1 MRQSALLRAKARQFG
16 RGAAAIL
23 VSLALGFG
31 YLGVEA
37 APARAA
43 DGFTIPDTE
52 LAACVNAAIGGHVGN
67 DYGTYDL
74 YGLTT
79 LTCDGLGISDLTGLD
94 NAPYLA
100 ELNVPNNQLRSLD
113 SAPLSSVQT
122 LDISNNHIAD
132 VSALHNASHLTTLSA
147 TGQTF
152 SWTIPLNE
160 ATAIP
165 VYNSNG
171 GVPATLTSVAP
182 ELTIGDGEVTGTVVG
197 QYALDFDSLAGA
209 GEFSG
214 TVTVIV
220 AESAV
225 HIPDSGFAQCL
236 ADDLGLIGSD
246 FGVDAV
252 AAIETLDCSG
262 RGITN
267 LSGAEYLTGATSL
280 DFSGNALTPSAD
292 NTDPLAALSG
302 LTSLTTLN
310 LSAAGLT
317 GIATLASLT
326 GLVNLD
332 ISSNGV
338 SDISALGSLA
348 GLVSLDATGQQ
359 LTQTVEADTATTL
372 AVSDRLGNPPEF
384 ATVTG
389 VSIESGQVT
398 AEAGI
403 YDLSFAN
410 ATSGEGDPVT
420 FSGTLELRAHVDV
433 HFESPALAACIA
445 DQLEVHPTPEVFSNL
460 DLAPVVG
467 VYCPD
472 STIMSLEGMQYLT
485 NLASFDA
492 PGNSIAD
499 LTPLATLHRLASL
512 NLIDN
517 KIADLSPLAGLTEL
531 QVLYVSDNMLS
542 NIDTLAG
549 LSALSHVK
557 LANNHLTDLDALSGL
572 TGLHTVY
579 VSGNQ
584 LTDLSAISGMGL
596 LQTLDASDNQLS
608 DVADFTTANR
618 SLRTVLVAG
627 NQISSLA
634 GVEKLSKLGTLDAS
648 GNRISS
654 LAPLSTRS
662 SLMVLNVSSNNL
674 TSLSPL
680 ASLPLLLSV
689 KASDN
694 QITDVSPLAG
704 KSMLGEIELH
714 HNQIS
719 DLSSLSASTAYTIN
733 VRNQTVSLNV
743 VPQVATAI
751 PLLDRSGAVATLGEL
766 PDGLSVADG
775 KITADA
781 EGTYSVTF
789 RSGDFAATGEEFSGT
804 LTVVAAYHT
813 FTVPTPTIS
822 GSAQVDATLTVD
834 PGTWDPEPTALSY
847 QWQTNGV
854 DIEGAT
860 SSTYQVRAADLGAE
874 ISVVVT
880 ATRDEYAPAT
890 VTASVTVPVVTASFT
905 APDDVTLSGT
915 FEVGNT
921 VSVDAGTWDPT
932 PQQLAYQWLRN
943 GVAITDANAASY
955 TLTADD
961 ANKAVSVRVTASK
974 DGYANTSLT
983 SAATVVALGTISGDK
998 PVIVG
1003 TVAIGQTLQVGTGYW
1018 SPSPSLSCQWYRAG
1032 YAIPGATGYTY
1043 EVTAADVGTAITVAQ
1058 TGAVVG
1064 YQSLTVL
1071 SDPTTAVPQGT
1082 LSAPASISVSGS
1094 MAVGQTLFA
1103 DPGAWSPEP
1112 DAFSYQW
1119 KRDGSALSGKTSASY
1134 ALGADD
1140 EGHLITV
1147 AVTARKTGYADATA
1161 TSTSSTEV
1169 AAGSFASTQ
1178 PTISGT
1184 PVFGQVL
1191 SASLSAWQPTA
1202 NLAWQW
1208 LRDGVAI
1215 DGATG
1220 SNYLLGVADIGA
1232 AISVQVTGSAAGY
1245 ADATTTSAVTDPVAA
1260 AQLTG
1265 PGSVTVSGENA
1276 VGQTLRVD
1284 SMTWTPTPDKIS
1296 YQWLRDGVAV
1306 DDATAATYELSS
1318 ADLDAKLTVQVS
1330 VERTG
1335 YTTVV
1340 LTSEAGESVAASSFT
1355 ATAPVISGNA
1365 IMGQTLHATTGGW
1378 SPLPTSL
1385 SYAWF
1390 ADGDSIPDADTSSFQ
1405 LTPDEVGKA
1414 ITVAVTGTRSGYAA
1428 KTVTSEATSAV
1439 AAAQLSG
1446 PAEVTVTGVYSV
1458 GAVLS
1463 ADAGT
1468 WTPTPDA
1475 VSYQWLR
1482 SGSAITGA
1490 TESEYTLTPADAGA
1504 VVTVRVQ
1511 VTKAGYTPV
1520 TVRSVAPGAVAR
1532 ATFVT
1537 PVPTING
1544 EAAIG
1549 ETLTVTVGSWTP
1561 TPTSQSIQWRRDG
1574 TAIASATGSSYQ
1586 LTAADADSRITVAV
1600 SGSADGYADATVVS
1614 DATVAVLPGVLTGPD
1629 TISVSGTPA
1638 VGKTLHAAAGTW
1650 SPEVD
1655 RVRYQWLRDG
1665 SPIEGATSVDYT
1677 LAVADLGALV
1687 TVKVTGEKLGYTNL
1701 SVTSQSSTA
1710 VAKGTIVVEKPTI
1723 SGQGQVG
1730 RTLTARPGAWSPMP
1744 TTWSYQ
1750 WYRDGD
1756 PIEDA
1761 DQAEYVLTEA
1771 DIAANITVAVSG
1783 SRDGYEDTAAV
1794 ESDPIE
1800 VSPQGTFAAP
1810 DEIAVRGSYAVGQT
1824 LTAER
1829 GTWTPTPSTFSY
1841 QWLRSGQVIG
1851 GATEAT
1857 YTLSVADLGKVI
1869 TVKVTG
1875 SSDGYRSASARSLA
1889 PSAVATAS
1897 FVADNPRV
1905 LGTPRVNEVLT
1916 ATPGSWTPEP
1926 TLSYQ
1931 WYRSGV
1937 VIGGATAATYR
1948 VVAADVGKKIS
1959 VAVTGKRAGYAAA
1972 VRKSA
1977 TTSAVA
1983 KGILKGS
1990 RPTIVGKNKTGRLLK
2005 VKKGT
2010 WPSGVAV
2017 KYRWLR
2023 NGKAIKGATRTGY
2036 RLTAADRGKRI
2047 QVQITVRKAGYVTT
2061 KVVSIRPRKT
2071 K

>member
-16 RGAAAIL
+16 RGGAAVL

-31 YLGVEA
+31 YLSVQA

-67 DYGTYDL
+67 TYGTYDL
-74 YGLTT
+74 YGLTS
-79 LTCDGLGISDLTGLD
+79 LTCDGVGISDLTGLA

-100 ELNVPNNQLRSLD
+100 ELNVPNNQLHSL
-113 SAPLSSVQT
+113 AGMPLASIQT
-122 LDISNNHIAD
+122 LDVSNNHLAD
-132 VSALHNASHLTTLSA
+132 ISALQGASSLTAANA
-147 TGQTF
+147 TGQTV
-152 SWTIPLNE
+152 SWTIALNE
-160 ATAIP
+160 AAA
-165 VYNSNG
+165 
-171 GVPATLTSVAP
+171 VPLRDSSGSVPDSLATTAP
-182 ELTIGDGEVTGTVVG
+182 ELVISDDHVTGQVVG
-197 QYALDFDSLAGA
+197 EYPLTFSSIRGSR
-209 GEFSG
+209 EFSG
-214 TVTVIV
+214 TVTVSV
-220 AESAV
+220 AESSV
-225 HIPDSGFAQCL
+225 SIPDAGFASC
-236 ADDLGLIGSD
+236 
-246 FGVDAV
+246 V
-252 AAIETLDCSG
+252 AAKLGMVGSVFDVDDIAAIGTLNCSG
-262 RGITN
+262 RGIQD
-267 LSGAEYLTGATSL
+267 LSGAEHLTGATSL
-280 DFSGNALTPSAD
+280 DFSANTLSPTAD
-292 NTDPLAALSG
+292 NTDPLAPLNS
-302 LTSLTTLN
+302 LTSLATLN
-310 LSAAGLT
+310 LSGAGIT
-317 GIATLASLT
+317 GIGALASLS
-326 GLVNLD
+326 GLVTLD
-332 ISSNGV
+332 ISGNSL

-348 GLVSLDATGQQ
+348 GLTSLDATGQEVI
-359 LTQTVEADTATTL
+359 QTVEADTATAL
-372 AVSDRLGNPPEF
+372 ALADRAGNLPEF

-389 VSIESGQVT
+389 VTIESGQVS
-398 AEAGI
+398 AEPGV
-403 YDLSFAN
+403 YELSFAN
-410 ATSGEGDPVT
+410 VTSGESDPVT
-420 FSGTLELRAHVDV
+420 FSGTLELRSHVDV
-433 HFESPALAACIA
+433 HFQSSFLASCVA
-445 DQLEVHPTPEVFSNL
+445 DTLDIHPTPAVFSNL
-460 DLAPVVG
+460 DLAHVVG
-467 VYCPD
+467 LYCPEMAI
-472 STIMSLEGMQYLT
+472 SSLEGTQYLT

-492 PGNSIAD
+492 PRNDISD
-499 LTPLATLHRLASL
+499 LTPLATLSDLVSV
-512 NLIDN
+512 NVSDN
-517 KIADLSPLAGLTEL
+517 HIADLSPLAELTNL
-531 QVLYVSDNMLS
+531 QNLYLSGNMVS
-542 NIDTLAG
+542 NIDTLAD
-549 LSALSHVK
+549 LPALAILK
-557 LANNHLTDLDALSGL
+557 LDDNNLTDLEALSGL
-572 TGLHTVY
+572 TGLRGLY
-579 VSGNQ
+579 VSGNK
-584 LTDLSAISGMGL
+584 LSDLSPISNMGL

-608 DVADFTTANR
+608 DLAGLTSANR
-618 SLRTVLVAG
+618 SLRTVNVAH

-634 GVEKLSKLGTLDAS
+634 GVAQLSKITSLDAS
-648 GNRISS
+648 GNRIGS

-662 SLMVLNVSSNNL
+662 SLMVLDVSSNSI
-674 TSLSPL
+674 TSLAPL
-680 ASLPLLLSV
+680 AGLPMLLSV

-704 KSMLGEIELH
+704 KWMLGEIVLH

-719 DLSSLSASTAYTIN
+719 DLSSLSDSTAYTVN
-733 VRNQTVSLNV
+733 VRSQTVSVSV

-751 PLLDRSGAVATLGEL
+751 PLLDRSGEVATLGEL
-766 PDGLSVADG
+766 PAGLSVTDG

-781 EGTYSVTF
+781 EGTYSVAF

-834 PGTWDPEPTALSY
+834 PGTWDPEPTELSF
-847 QWQTNGV
+847 QWQRDGV
-854 DIEGAT
+854 DIQDAT
-860 SSTYQVRAADLGAE
+860 TSTYQVQSDDVDTD

-880 ATRDEYAPAT
+880 ATRDEYVPAT
-890 VTASVTVPVVTASFT
+890 ATATLTVPVVTASFT

-915 FEVGNT
+915 FAVGQT
-921 VSVDAGTWDPT
+921 VTVDAGTWTPT
-932 PQQLAYQWLRN
+932 PTDLTYQWLRN
-943 GVAITDANAASY
+943 GVAITDANTASY
-955 TLTADD
+955 TLSVDD
-961 ANKAVSVRVTASK
+961 ANKAVSVRVSATK
-974 DGYANTSLT
+974 DGYAKTSLT
-983 SAATVVALGTISGDK
+983 SAATVVALGTMHGDK

-1018 SPSPSLSCQWYRAG
+1018 APSPSLNCQWYRAG

-1043 EVTAADVGTAITVAQ
+1043 DVTAADVGKAITVAQ
-1058 TGAVVG
+1058 TGTATG
-1064 YQSLTVL
+1064 YQPLTVL
-1071 SDPTTAVPQGT
+1071 SDPTAVVPQGT
-1082 LSAPASISVSGS
+1082 LSGPQSITVAGS
-1094 MAVGQTLFA
+1094 MAVGQTLVA
-1103 DPGAWSPEP
+1103 DPGEWSPEP

-1119 KRDGSALSGKTSASY
+1119 KSDGDALSGKTSASY
-1134 ALGADD
+1134 TLGASD

-1147 AVTARKTGYADATA
+1147 AVTARKAGYADATVA
-1161 TSTSSTEV
+1161 SASSTEV
-1169 AAGSFASTQ
+1169 AAGSFVTTQ

-1191 SASLSAWQPTA
+1191 RASLSAWEPTA
-1202 NLAWQW
+1202 NLSWQW
-1208 LRDGVAI
+1208 LRDGDAI

-1220 SNYLLGVADIGA
+1220 NNYLLGVDDIGA

-1260 AQLTG
+1260 AQLSG
-1265 PGSVTVSGENA
+1265 PDSVTVTGETA

-1284 SMTWTPTPDKIS
+1284 PMTWTPTPDKIS
-1296 YQWLRDGVAV
+1296 YQWLRDRAPVA
-1306 DDATAATYELSS
+1306 DATQPTYELTS
-1318 ADLDAKLTVQVS
+1318 ADLDAKIAVQVT
-1330 VERTG
+1330 VEREG
-1335 YTTVV
+1335 YATAV
-1340 LTSEAGESVAASSFT
+1340 LTSVAGDAVAASSFA

-1365 IMGQTLHATTGGW
+1365 IMGQTLHATSGVW
-1378 SPLPTSL
+1378 SPVPTTL

-1390 ADGDSIPDADTSSFQ
+1390 ADGDPIPDADTSSYQ
-1405 LTPDEVGKA
+1405 LTPDEVGA
-1414 ITVAVTGTRSGYAA
+1414 TITVAVTGTRSGYAA
-1428 KTVTSEATSAV
+1428 KTVTSDATSAV

-1446 PAEVTVTGVYSV
+1446 PAEVTVTGVFSV

-1482 SGSAITGA
+1482 SGSAITDA
-1490 TESEYTLTPADAGA
+1490 TDAEYTLTPGDAGA

-1511 VTKAGYTPV
+1511 VTKDGYTPV

-1532 ATFVT
+1532 ASFLT
-1537 PVPTING
+1537 PVPVIEG

-1549 ETLTVTVGSWTP
+1549 KTLTVSVGSWTP

-1574 TAIASATGSSYQ
+1574 KEIASATGTSYQ
-1586 LTAADADSRITVAV
+1586 LTAADAGTRITVAV

-1629 TISVSGTPA
+1629 TIAVSGTAA

-1650 SPEVD
+1650 TPSVD
-1655 RVRYQWLRDG
+1655 SVSYQWLRDG
-1665 SPIEGATSVDYT
+1665 SPIDDATKADYV
-1677 LAVADLGALV
+1677 LDVADLGALV
-1687 TVKVTGEKLGYTNL
+1687 TVKVTGVKQGYL
-1701 SVTSQSSTA
+1701 DASVTSQTA
-1710 VAKGTIVVEKPTI
+1710 TVVAEGTIVVEKPTI

-1730 RTLTARPGAWSPMP
+1730 RTLTARPGAWSPVP

-1761 DQAEYVLTEA
+1761 DQAQYVLTED

-1783 SRDGYEDTAAV
+1783 ARDGYQETAAV

-1800 VSPQGTFAAP
+1800 VAPQGTFVAP
-1810 DEIAVRGSYAVGQT
+1810 DEIAVHGSYAVGQT
-1824 LTAER
+1824 LTADR
-1829 GTWTPTPSTFSY
+1829 GTWTPTPNTFSY
-1841 QWLRSGQVIG
+1841 QWLRSGQTID

-1857 YTLSVADLGKVI
+1857 YTLEVADLGKVI

-1875 SSDGYRSASARSLA
+1875 SSDGYRSASARSSA

-1897 FVADNPRV
+1897 FVADNPSV
-1905 LGTPRVNEVLT
+1905 LGTPRVNEVLS
-1916 ATPGSWTPEP
+1916 ATPGNWTPDP

-1948 VVAADVGKKIS
+1948 LVPADVGKRIS
-1959 VAVTGKRAGYAAA
+1959 VAVTGKRAGYAPA

-1977 TTSAVA
+1977 TTAAVA

-1990 RPTIVGKNKTGRLLK
+1990 RPTVVGKRKTGRLLK

-2010 WPSGVAV
+2010 WPSGVVV

-2047 QVQITVRKAGYVTT
+2047 QVQMTVRKNGYVTT
-2061 KVVSIRPRKT
+2061 KVVSIRPGKT